1 MFRTRKNQGEDDPN
15 GAQGEAR
22 GFVGDSSLMKRPPRR
37 QFRIPAEPPGGGFH
51 PDVPRRPTDGLE
63 SPAQS
68 EEQSPGIA
76 DGKCLVV
83 GREIRLKGEITSC
96 EQVVV
101 EGQIEVSL
109 TDARRVQVGPTGLFR
124 GKADVAEA
132 DIAGRFEGELTVRDR
147 LTVRATGRISG
158 KIRYGR
164 IIVEA
169 GGELAGEIAALS
181 PDNSRGGTVR
191 SLPRAAVDTT
201 AGDLGAPLQDRDR
214 EPHLEASRD

>member
-1 MFRTRKNQGEDDPN
+1 M
-15 GAQGEAR
+15 A
-22 GFVGDSSLMKRPPRR
+22 
-37 QFRIPAEPPGGGFH
+37 
-51 PDVPRRPTDGLE
+51 
-63 SPAQS
+63 
-68 EEQSPGIA
+68 
-76 DGKCLVV
+76 C
-83 GREIRLKGEITSC
+83 
-96 EQVVV
+96 
-101 EGQIEVSL
+101 
-109 TDARRVQVGPTGLFR
+109 
-124 GKADVAEA
+124 
-132 DIAGRFEGELTVRDR
+132 RFEGELTVRDR